1 MKQPYLTSKDQHMI
15 AAMSPAGTKHFT
27 PVQVQKMFFLLD
39 KNIAKHTLGP
49 HFDFEPHGYGPFDK
63 EVYRGL
69 ECLENK
75 GLVEIFDLDKYGL
88 RRYRLTDEGRE
99 IGEKLLSKL
108 PQSVQ
113 DYNKTIVKFIRGVSF
128 AQLVTAIYDVYPE
141 MKENSVFAHR
151 SE

>member
-1 MKQPYLTSKDQHMI
+1 MI
-15 AAMSPAGTKHFT
+15 AAMSPAGTNHFT

-39 KNIAKHTLGP
+39 KNIAKHTQGP
-49 HFDFEPHGYGPFDK
+49 HFNFEPHGYGPFDK

-88 RRYRLTDEGRE
+88 RGYRLTDEGRE
-99 IGEKLLSKL
+99 RGEKLLSTL
-108 PQSVQ
+108 PQPIQ
-113 DYNKTIVKFIRGVSF
+113 DYNKTIVKFIRRVSF
-128 AQLVTAIYDVYPE
+128 AQLVTAIYERYPE
-141 MKENSVFAHR
+141 MKINSVFAHR